1 MGRKIGLVVTIVLAV
16 VAVLS
21 TSTALLVF
29 DSRTTGADALRTG
42 GLAGG
47 SIVALYALWIND
59 RRRRVAEQNQELERQ
74 RADHD
79 RDRVADERFA
89 RAVELLGNEADQVRV
104 GALHALA
111 GLARSR
117 RDYTQTVLDVLCS
130 YLRRPFAHPR
140 YEQASPT
147 EWSPEARDDAERML
161 VVRLTAQRLIADLLP
176 AADLS
181 DGPAYD
187 LDLTG
192 ATLEYFDLSGCRI
205 GTLTLRYAHL
215 YSSNSFN
222 GCEFVGPA
230 WFTATASGSGRKAG
244 RFHCADALFHD
255 RAWFSGVRFG
265 ALARFDRTRFA
276 GRTRFADSTFVGAVS
291 MKDAVFEGTA
301 DFRDC
306 EFHSDVELA
315 NATWHGEVIH
325 AGITVDTRRQVS
337 LPETWRA
344 SRETVDAHG
353 TTNG

>member
-1 MGRKIGLVVTIVLAV
+1 MHRKIGLVVTIVLAV

-29 DSRTTGADALRTG
+29 DARTTGADALRTG

-59 RRRRVAEQNQELERQ
+59 RRRHVAEQSQQLARQ

-117 RDYTQTVLDVLCS
+117 GDYTQTVLDVLCS

-140 YEQASPT
+140 YEQVSPA
-147 EWSPEARDDAERML
+147 EWSQEARDDAERML

-176 AADLS
+176 AAGHS

-230 WFTATASGSGRKAG
+230 WFTGTASGSGRLAG
-244 RFHCADALFHD
+244 RFRCTDAVFHN
-255 RAWFSGVRFG
+255 RAWFPRVRFSD
-265 ALARFDRTRFA
+265 LAWFDRTRFA
-276 GRTRFADSTFVGAVS
+276 GRTRFADSTFGGELS
-291 MKDAVFEGTA
+291 MKDAVFHGTA

-306 EFHSDVELA
+306 EFHSDVDLA
-315 NATWHGEVIH
+315 SATWHGEVLH
-325 AGITVDTRRQVS
+325 AGITVDTTRQAA
-337 LPETWRA
+337 LPESWQPT
-344 SRETVDAHG
+344 SKTVDAHG
-353 TTNG
+353 STNA